1 MNAQELKEQ
10 FKKRDR
16 VMSVISKDGFF
27 RVAIIKN
34 SNATKEAQAKHNLGN
49 LPALLLAR
57 TLTAASLNAAFLK
70 GEERLII
77 ETESNG
83 PISRIYAEAL
93 QLGEVRGYVRITG
106 DLNEIEKLSDVLG
119 LGLMKVT
126 RILYDQ
132 VEPIQGIIPL
142 MKGDITTDFAYFFS
156 QSDQVP
162 TSVIIDVDFDDDD
175 NITKSSGLILQA
187 LPGAS
192 AAEILALNDH
202 IKTYEKFNE
211 LFEEEFNLETILQEI
226 LPFEFDILKTSQI
239 DFFCRCSKEKFMGQ
253 LMAIGLKEVKG
264 MKKDKANELVCQYCN
279 NKYYLDNDDF
289 DKIIQDLQAHLN

>member
-1 MNAQELKEQ
+1 MNNQELKEQ

-16 VMSVISKDGFF
+16 VMSVISKDGLF

-34 SNATKEAQAKHNLGN
+34 SNSTKVAQEKHNLEN

-93 QLGEVRGYVRITG
+93 HIGEIRGYVRVNG
-106 DLNEIEKLSDVLG
+106 DLSKVEKLSDTLG

-126 RILYDQ
+126 RIIYGQ

-142 MKGDITTDFAYFFS
+142 MKGDITTDFAYYFS
-156 QSDQVP
+156 QSDQIP
-162 TSVIIDVDFDDDD
+162 TSVILDVDFDD
-175 NITKSSGLILQA
+175 NEKIIKSSGLLLQA

-192 AAEILALNDH
+192 DSEILALNNH
-202 IKTYEKFNE
+202 IKKYEKLNN
-211 LFEEEFNLETILQEI
+211 LFDEEYNLEAILNEI
-226 LPFEFDILKTSQI
+226 LPFEFNIIKTSPV
-239 DFFCRCSKEKFMGQ
+239 DFYCRCSKEKFMNQ
-253 LMAIGLKEVKG
+253 IMALGIKEVKS
-264 MKKDKANELVCQYCN
+264 MKQDNANELVCQYCES
-279 NKYYLDNDDF
+279 KYYLEKDDF
-289 DKIIQDLQAHLN
+289 DLIIQDLQAHLN

>member
-1 MNAQELKEQ
+1 MNNQELKEQ

-16 VMSVISKDGFF
+16 VMSVISKDGLF

-34 SNATKEAQAKHNLGN
+34 SNSTKVAQEKHNLEN

-93 QLGEVRGYVRITG
+93 HIGEIRGYIRVNG
-106 DLNEIEKLSDVLG
+106 DLSKVEKLSDTLG

-126 RILYDQ
+126 RVLYGQ

-142 MKGDITTDFAYFFS
+142 MKGDITTDFAYYFS
-156 QSDQVP
+156 QSDQIP
-162 TSVIIDVDFDDDD
+162 TSVILDVDFDD
-175 NITKSSGLILQA
+175 NEKIIKSSGLLLQA

-192 AAEILALNDH
+192 DSEILALNNH
-202 IKTYEKFNE
+202 IKKYEKLNN
-211 LFEEEFNLETILQEI
+211 LFDEEYNLEAILNEI
-226 LPFEFDILKTSQI
+226 LPFEFNIIKTSPV
-239 DFFCRCSKEKFMGQ
+239 DFYCRCSKEKFMNQ
-253 LMAIGLKEVKG
+253 IMALGIKEVKS
-264 MKKDKANELVCQYCN
+264 MKQDNANELVCQYCES
-279 NKYYLDNDDF
+279 KYYLEKDDF
-289 DKIIQDLQAHLN
+289 DLIIQDLQAHLN